1 MNHFLTRFTIILFS
15 ISSLALYAADIPQD
29 VIGSQKFDA
38 MRCYT
43 ENSQTCINSV
53 CLNSDQIDCQDNC
66 RKMAKEKC
74 QQQANE

>member
-1 MNHFLTRFTIILFS
+1 MNHFLRRFIIILVSLFS
-15 ISSLALYAADIPQD
+15 LTLYAADIPQD

-66 RKMAKEKC
+66 RKIAQQKC